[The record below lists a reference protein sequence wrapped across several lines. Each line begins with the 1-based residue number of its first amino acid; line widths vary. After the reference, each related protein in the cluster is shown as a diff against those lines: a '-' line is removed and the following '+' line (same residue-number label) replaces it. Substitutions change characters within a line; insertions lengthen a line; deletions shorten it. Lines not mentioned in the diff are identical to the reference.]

1 MNRSSFNEL
10 DSKRGTK
17 ARIGS
22 SVLGL
27 IMTGMLVLAPD
38 VVHAETEPLFEIDLK
53 AATAGYRASKLMY
66 RPVINDKSEVVGIME
81 DVILGADGKANF
93 ALIDVGSLSLGPH
106 IVIIPFQRL
115 KVDKSAGTVVLPGAE
130 KADLQKLAVFP

>member
-1 MNRSSFNEL
+1 
-10 DSKRGTK
+10 
-17 ARIGS
+17 
-22 SVLGL
+22 
-27 IMTGMLVLAPD
+27 MTGMLVFAPNA
-38 VVHAETEPLFEIDLK
+38 VHAETEPSFDVDLK

-115 KVDKSAGTVVLPGAE
+115 KVDKSAGTVVLPGAA